1 MKGVKKRLSH
11 TEGELNHVKDSINN
25 SSTQSLNAI
34 NSGAAGSG
42 SNNSNQHAP
51 HSATLTHSSSN
62 SSLGMPSTNPTSS
75 STSPALSS
83 SALSSSASS
92 TVPSTDL
99 SHLPRCR
106 QSRSVTRDVLIHNL
120 PALRDAPPA
129 SRKPLLLKKLR
140 LCSFVFSFDES
151 TLDSPQE
158 AKEKEL
164 KRATLLE
171 LVNYLTVFKP
181 SFTDDE
187 LAAIFDMLQSNLFR
201 PLPPSTFELTGVY
214 NPEEDEPTS
223 EVSWVHLQVIYEFL
237 LRLATSTE
245 TDSKLMDKYFT
256 RKFILSLLELFDS
269 EDPRERDYLKTI
281 LHRIYGNFMSLRP
294 FIRRA
299 INNVFYRFIY
309 ETDRHNG
316 IAELLEILGS
326 IINGFALPLKEQHKQ
341 FLIRVLLPLHKVT
354 HVAIFHPQL
363 SYWSV
368 THLMPAAD
376 MVCGNHFWSVPLTR
390 CLCCVLPLLSVTQF
404 LEKDQTLAP
413 AIITAILKFWPITA
427 SKKELMFLNEVEEIL
442 DRIQSAHLTGESEME
457 LFKRIAACINSPHF
471 QVSERAIY
479 ILNNDIIVRFVSAK
493 REVLI
498 PVLARA
504 LIGNTYMADERE
516 NEQVT
521 AVVDQLMSRMRASKP
536 ASGPQQPQPPQ
547 PQDDAA
553 SLTDD
558 LVSPYPLSPL
568 LLSPH
573 SLHLGHASQGR
584 PGHWN
589 ATIVELTSDIIKLL
603 AEMDGALVDKL
614 LEERER
620 EVQDR
625 VRRGEERVRRW
636 EELRRQKQQW
646 EYDRQRGKLP
656 IDSPSGQSVDG
667 GSGGSSSSS
676 NNVAVGVPIAVGGG
690 SGSGAMEQ

>member
-25 SSTQSLNAI
+25 SSNSALNSI
-34 NSGAAGSG
+34 NSGSSGNNSG
-42 SNNSNQHAP
+42 SIQ
-51 HSATLTHSSSN
+51 HSANTTTLSHSSSN
-62 SSLGMPSTNPTSS
+62 SSLGMPSVSNASTT

-83 SALSSSASS
+83 GSLSSSSS
-92 TVPSTDL
+92 TSPSLPSSDV

-106 QSRSVTRDVLIHNL
+106 LSRSVSRDVLIHNL

-140 LCSFVFSFDES
+140 LCSYVFTFDES
-151 TLDSPQE
+151 SLDSPQE
-158 AKEKEL
+158 QKEKEL

-187 LAAIFDMLQSNLFR
+187 LAAIFDMLQINLFR

-299 INNVFYRFIY
+299 MNNVFYRFIY

-354 HVAIFHPQL
+354 HVAMFHPQL
-363 SYWSV
+363 SYWSA
-368 THLMPAAD
+368 TCTP
-376 MVCGNHFWSVPLTR
+376 TR
-390 CLCCVLPLLSVTQF
+390 S
-404 LEKDQTLAP
+404 TLVG
-413 AIITAILKFWPITA
+413 
-427 SKKELMFLNEVEEIL
+427 S
-442 DRIQSAHLTGESEME
+442 RQG
-457 LFKRIAACINSPHF
+457 
-471 QVSERAIY
+471 
-479 ILNNDIIVRFVSAK
+479 
-493 REVLI
+493 
-498 PVLARA
+498 
-504 LIGNTYMADERE
+504 YM
-516 NEQVT
+516 
-521 AVVDQLMSRMRASKP
+521 L
-536 ASGPQQPQPPQ
+536 
-547 PQDDAA
+547 
-553 SLTDD
+553 
-558 LVSPYPLSPL
+558 
-568 LLSPH
+568 
-573 SLHLGHASQGR
+573 
-584 PGHWN
+584 
-589 ATIVELTSDIIKLL
+589 
-603 AEMDGALVDKL
+603 
-614 LEERER
+614 
-620 EVQDR
+620 
-625 VRRGEERVRRW
+625 
-636 EELRRQKQQW
+636 
-646 EYDRQRGKLP
+646 
-656 IDSPSGQSVDG
+656 
-667 GSGGSSSSS
+667 
-676 NNVAVGVPIAVGGG
+676 
-690 SGSGAMEQ
+690 

>member
-1 MKGVKKRLSH
+1 MKSLMKGVKKRLSH
-11 TEGELNHVKDSINN
+11 TEGELNHVKDSINSSASSSGLNSINSASAANSN
-25 SSTQSLNAI
+25 SSATQ
-34 NSGAAGSG
+34 
-42 SNNSNQHAP
+42 
-51 HSATLTHSSSN
+51 HSANPGTSTLTHSSSN
-62 SSLGMPSTNPTSS
+62 SSISMPSANSVTS
-75 STSPALSS
+75 STSPALASS
-83 SALSSSASS
+83 TLSSSASS
-92 TVPSTDL
+92 TVPSNDL

-106 QSRSVTRDVLIHNL
+106 QSRSVSRDVLIHNL

-140 LCSFVFSFDES
+140 LCSYVFTFDES
-151 TLDSPQE
+151 TLDSAQE
-158 AKEKEL
+158 AKEKEA

-171 LVNYLTVFKP
+171 LVNFLTVFKP

-187 LAAIFDMLQSNLFR
+187 LAATFDMLQINLFR

-363 SYWSV
+363 SY
-368 THLMPAAD
+368 
-376 MVCGNHFWSVPLTR
+376 C
-390 CLCCVLPLLSVTQF
+390 VTQF

-457 LFKRIAACINSPHF
+457 LFRRIAGCINSPHF

-479 ILNNDIIVRFVSAK
+479 ILNNDIIVRFVSTK

-521 AVVDQLMSRMRASKP
+521 AVVDQLMGKMRAAK
-536 ASGPQQPQPPQ
+536 ANGMQQQQQQPQH
-547 PQDDAA
+547 DESAA
-553 SLTDD
+553 QTDE

-620 EVQDR
+620 DVQER
-625 VRRGEERVRRW
+625 VARGEERVRRW
-636 EELRRQKQQW
+636 DELRRLKQQW
-646 EYDRQRGKLP
+646 DDDRRRGKLP
-656 IDSPSGQSVDG
+656 VESMGGQAADGSPSG
-667 GSGGSSSSS
+667 GSG
-676 NNVAVGVPIAVGGG
+676 VAAGVPIAVGG
-690 SGSGAMEQ
+690 SGAGAMEQ

>member
-1 MKGVKKRLSH
+1 M
-11 TEGELNHVKDSINN
+11 
-25 SSTQSLNAI
+25 
-34 NSGAAGSG
+34 
-42 SNNSNQHAP
+42 
-51 HSATLTHSSSN
+51 
-62 SSLGMPSTNPTSS
+62 
-75 STSPALSS
+75 
-83 SALSSSASS
+83 
-92 TVPSTDL
+92 
-99 SHLPRCR
+99 
-106 QSRSVTRDVLIHNL
+106 
-120 PALRDAPPA
+120 
-129 SRKPLLLKKLR
+129 
-140 LCSFVFSFDES
+140 
-151 TLDSPQE
+151 
-158 AKEKEL
+158 
-164 KRATLLE
+164 
-171 LVNYLTVFKP
+171 
-181 SFTDDE
+181 
-187 LAAIFDMLQSNLFR
+187 
-201 PLPPSTFELTGVY
+201 
-214 NPEEDEPTS
+214 
-223 EVSWVHLQVIYEFL
+223 
-237 LRLATSTE
+237 ATSC
-245 TDSKLMDKYFT
+245 
-256 RKFILSLLELFDS
+256 
-269 EDPRERDYLKTI
+269 
-281 LHRIYGNFMSLRP
+281 SLRP

-363 SYWSV
+363 SYWSATPLIHPAHTRLLQLSTV
-368 THLMPAAD
+368 ASLTHCYCYFYVSLST
-376 MVCGNHFWSVPLTR
+376 C
-390 CLCCVLPLLSVTQF
+390 SVTQF

-413 AIITAILKFWPITA
+413 SIITAILKFWPITA

-457 LFKRIAACINSPHF
+457 LFRRIAGCINSPHF

-516 NEQVT
+516 NEQVA
-521 AVVDQLMSRMRASKP
+521 AVVDQFMSAMRTSRASSSSQHPEPESAK
-536 ASGPQQPQPPQ
+536 S
-547 PQDDAA
+547 DEE
-553 SLTDD
+553 

-603 AEMDGALVDKL
+603 AEMDGAVIDKL

-636 EELRRQKQQW
+636 EELRRVKQQW
-646 EYDRQRGKLP
+646 EHDRQRGKLP
-656 IDSPSGQSVDG
+656 VDSSGAQAAD
-667 GSGGSSSSS
+667 GSGSSGGHS
-676 NNVAVGVPIAVGGG
+676 VPIAVGGG
-690 SGSGAMEQ
+690 STAGAMEQ

>member
-11 TEGELNHVKDSINN
+11 TEGELSHVKDTLGSSGNN
-25 SSTQSLNAI
+25 S
-34 NSGAAGSG
+34 GSG
-42 SNNSNQHAP
+42 NSALNSISSSSNTAQHAGN
-51 HSATLTHSSSN
+51 STTLTHSSSN
-62 SSLGMPSTNPTSS
+62 SSISMPPSNTSS
-75 STSPALSS
+75 ATSPALSS
-83 SALSSSASS
+83 SALSSSSSASL
-92 TVPSTDL
+92 PAGDL

-140 LCSFVFSFDES
+140 LCSFVFVFDE
-151 TLDSPQE
+151 TAIDSPQE

-181 SFTDDE
+181 AFSDDE
-187 LAAIFDMLQSNLFR
+187 LAATFDMLQVSLFR

-223 EVSWVHLQVIYEFL
+223 EVAWVHLQIVYEFL

-245 TDSKLMDKYFT
+245 TDAKLMDKYFT

-299 INNVFYRFIY
+299 MNNVFYRFIY

-354 HVAIFHPQL
+354 HVAMFHPQL
-363 SYWSV
+363 SY
-368 THLMPAAD
+368 
-376 MVCGNHFWSVPLTR
+376 C
-390 CLCCVLPLLSVTQF
+390 VTQF

-413 AIITAILKFWPITA
+413 AIVTAMLKFWPVTA

-442 DRIQSAHLTGESEME
+442 DRIQSAHLTGDSEMA
-457 LFKRIAACINSPHF
+457 LFTRIAAAINSPHF

-493 REVLI
+493 RDVLI

-521 AVVDQLMSRMRASKP
+521 AVVDQLMTKMRHP
-536 ASGPQQPQPPQ
+536 TQPQQQPLPGSAGSDE
-547 PQDDAA
+547 P
-553 SLTDD
+553 
-558 LVSPYPLSPL
+558 VSPYPLSPL

-620 EVQDR
+620 EVHDR
-625 VRRGEERVRRW
+625 VARGEERVRRW
-636 EELRRQKQQW
+636 EELRQLKQQW
-646 EYDRQRGKLP
+646 ELDRQRGKLP
-656 IDSPSGQSVDG
+656 VDSPTAQAADSGSSG
-667 GSGGSSSSS
+667 SASGGHGVS
-676 NNVAVGVPIAVGGG
+676 AGVPIAVGGNG
-690 SGSGAMEQ
+690 GAGAMEQ